1 MRVFCLFIP
10 DLLAVPDFLNGAMEE
25 WGLVVFRRALLVY
38 DEQFTSTDAKV
49 KMTKVIAHEL
59 AHQVSPLCQ
68 SIWIFL
74 QFGQLVLEAFNPLT
88 PKSDQLLISPYNIS
102 PESLIKVTRMKE
114 MITN

>member
-1 MRVFCLFIP
+1 MSTFDCYRSTQSSFSRVYLCHSLNNPRCSLKPNYLLRVFCLFIP

-59 AHQVSPLCQ
+59 AHQVSPLYPINLDLFPVC
-68 SIWIFL
+68 
-74 QFGQLVLEAFNPLT
+74 QLV
-88 PKSDQLLISPYNIS
+88 
-102 PESLIKVTRMKE
+102 
-114 MITN
+114 

>member
-59 AHQVSPLCQ
+59 AHQVSPSTNQ
-68 SIWIFL
+68 SGSFSS
-74 QFGQLVLEAFNPLT
+74 FFNWFKEPLT
-88 PKSDQLLISPYNIS
+88 L
-102 PESLIKVTRMKE
+102 
-114 MITN
+114 

>member
-1 MRVFCLFIP
+1 
-10 DLLAVPDFLNGAMEE
+10 MEE

-68 SIWIFL
+68 SLWIFF
-74 QFGQLVLEAFNPLT
+74 QFGQLV
-88 PKSDQLLISPYNIS
+88 
-102 PESLIKVTRMKE
+102 
-114 MITN
+114 